1 MTKYIRLAGATT
13 IVSAVAV
20 LIAGCGG
27 SDSSAADDGGAKDG
41 APSAVTKSAKDVV
54 LTAAELPAGIE
65 VIPVTDAQLQSA
77 LDQITTSADTLK
89 AVPAEC
95 GSKTAIV
102 DATSALDVSK
112 FGMIAGSAKSGVIS
126 ESVLVAH
133 PDIAKLRSAFT
144 GPCKTMTADLTFQGV
159 SVSSQITRTVLD
171 VPTGK
176 ATDLLVVREDSTS
189 NAGGQ
194 RVTQPSYQGYAQV
207 GGYAVTVSVKA
218 LSGTPDKSLF
228 DELLAK
234 AINKAALA

>member
-1 MTKYIRLAGATT
+1 MITTVGA
-13 IVSAVAV
+13 IAA
-20 LIAGCGG
+20 LLAGCGG
-27 SDSSAADDGGAKDG
+27 SSTSTVGGGGTTEAAAPTVSKPAKD
-41 APSAVTKSAKDVV
+41 KV

-65 VIPVTDAQLQSA
+65 VLPVTDAQLQSA

-89 AVPAEC
+89 AAPAEC

-102 DATSALDVSK
+102 GATAQLDVSR
-112 FGMIAGSAKSGVIS
+112 FGMIAGSSKSGLVS

-133 PDIAKLRSAFT
+133 PDIAKLRAAFT
-144 GPCKTMTADLTFQGV
+144 GPCKTMTADLTSQGV

-171 VPTGK
+171 SPKGK

-189 NAGGQ
+189 NAAGQ
-194 RVTQPSYQGYAQV
+194 RVTQQSYQGYAQV

-218 LSGTPDKSLF
+218 LSGSPDKKLF

-234 AINKAALA
+234 SIDKAAQS